1 VTALLAQAALL
12 VTALGLISA
21 VCVGLRVR
29 RLQHTVAVLTDFL
42 LAAGLLR
49 LATVPKIAAVNA
61 PV

>member
-49 LATVPKIAAVNA
+49 LATVP
-61 PV
+61 